1 MHHNPQV
8 GGGRT
13 PLGLSITE
21 KGTQHHPQA
30 ELAPPFTISTETIR
44 PDSSTANNVQS
55 GKHQLIRIRLPS
67 DGVFSYTDSCL
78 KMGIKVTH
86 TNPLASK
93 RLVNGAFHV
102 FDRVVLRQ
110 GARVVKDTQ
119 FQHEIMDLHLLK
131 RIQPDVAATQFEEMG
146 FGPSHL
152 RDAWAVGEGRD
163 YSIPL
168 DMGPLGL
175 CPLPFGTVVPS
186 VGARGFQGNFD
197 LELYLNRPELCM
209 ESDDP
214 NGLGFEISN
223 IRWDVQR
230 LVGEEFEKKCCDSFR
245 NGRWLSYKEVE
256 RVQTPVTGSKQ
267 SIPISHRASNVDWM
281 IGELVNLMTL
291 AQPDSPIHN
300 RHLERGRHFL
310 LDWQLKDA
318 PLRGALSVF
327 PSEKVE
333 TDKRADRAYLFLK
346 QWTGSQKLNG
356 KSQDACIITQR
367 DFIGELDP
375 TQQTGAF
382 CMIADFRSA
391 RPTDESQVHII
402 NPQSSR
408 NQGSDTKFV
417 LNFSQ
422 PPVQGLALS
431 VFIQYTVVAFMDA
444 SGYLTHADIDY
455 RI

>member
-1 MHHNPQV
+1 MQFNPQV
-8 GGGRT
+8 GTGRT
-13 PLGLSITE
+13 PLGLAITT
-21 KGTQHHPQA
+21 KGTHVHEHA
-30 ELAPPFTISTETIR
+30 SLAPPFTIATETIR

-67 DGVFSYTDSCL
+67 DGVFNYVESCL
-78 KMGIKVTH
+78 KMRIKLSH
-86 TNPLASK
+86 PNPAATK
-93 RLVNGAFHV
+93 RLVNGAYHV
-102 FDRVVLRQ
+102 FDRVVIRQ
-110 GARVVKDTQ
+110 GARVIKDTQ
-119 FQHEIMDLHLLK
+119 FQHEIMDIRLLK
-131 RIQPDVAATQFEEMG
+131 RLQPDVSATQFEEMG
-146 FGPSHL
+146 FGPTHL
-152 RDAWAVGEGRD
+152 RDAWGSGEGRD

-175 CPLPFGTVVPS
+175 CPVPFGTVVPS
-186 VGARGFQGNFD
+186 MGARGLQGNFD

-209 ESDDP
+209 ESNDP
-214 NGLGFEISN
+214 NGIGFEISN

-230 LVGEEFEKKCCDSFR
+230 LVGEEFERKCCEEFR
-245 NGRWLSYKEVE
+245 MGKWLTYKEME

-267 SIPISHRASNVDWM
+267 SIPISHRASNVDFM
-281 IGELVNLMTL
+281 FGELVNLVDL
-291 AQPDSPIHN
+291 AQPDSPIPN

-318 PLRGALSVF
+318 PLKGALSVF

-333 TDKRADRAYLFLK
+333 CDQRADRAYLFLK
-346 QWTGSQKLNG
+346 QWTSSQKLNG
-356 KSQDACIITQR
+356 MSQDACIITQK
-367 DFIGELDP
+367 DFIGEDDP
-375 TQQTGAF
+375 TQKTGAF

-391 RPTDESQVHII
+391 RPSDESLVSIV

-422 PPVQGLALS
+422 PPAQGLALS
-431 VFIQYTVVAFMDA
+431 VFIQYTVVAYMDNN
-444 SGYLTHADIDY
+444 GYLTHADIDY